1 MVWDLIIAA
10 FATAIGFVGSGI
22 IASFY
27 QLITAQPPKFDI
39 EDSSILAGVAGVL
52 LLMFAGPVILMR
64 NAIRGR
70 LLERR
75 PVGWLAASTCIAGAW
90 SLCSGVVLLQFGLAL
105 RNTLIL

>member
-1 MVWDLIIAA
+1 MVWDLIVAG
-10 FATAIGFVGSGI
+10 FAIAIGFVGSGI

-27 QLITAQPPKFDI
+27 QLIMARPPRFDL
-39 EDSSILAGVAGVL
+39 EGSSIAAGVAGVV

-75 PVGWLAASTCIAGAW
+75 PVGWLAASTLIAGAW
-90 SLCSGVVLLQFGLAL
+90 SLCSGVVLLQVGLAL
-105 RNTLIL
+105 RHSLTF